1 MTVQTLVFMRQ
12 VGPPLLLLPLFVASL
27 DVTWLVA
34 WMLGGMAA
42 LISVITLGSLLI
54 ATGRK
59 ERAFSFKRETMTR
72 PLLTVL
78 IVSAAWGVASLTEA
92 NADRYG
98 TQLIATLQHAC
109 KQQGQ
114 CPVMPEGWRQHGK
127 YAQGKHGHWVFTYVT
142 NPARSEF
149 GLVIHK
155 NWETERC
162 VYGGNSIELIEL
174 GSVHCLSDPQLPRGF
189 QALIEA
195 SAEDQKIV
203 HQGS

>member
-1 MTVQTLVFMRQ
+1 MTVQPLIFMRQ
-12 VGPPLLLLPLFVASL
+12 VAPPLLLLPLFVASF

-42 LISVITLGSLLI
+42 LLSVITLGSRLI
-54 ATGRK
+54 TAGRS
-59 ERAFSFKRETMTR
+59 ERAFAFKPATMTR

-78 IVSAAWGVASLTEA
+78 IVPAALAVASLTEA

-98 TQLIATLQHAC
+98 IQLIAALQHVC

-114 CPVMPEGWRQHGK
+114 CPVVPEGWRQQGK
-127 YAQGKHGHWVFTYVT
+127 YALGKHGHWDFTYVT

-162 VYGGNSIELIEL
+162 IYGGTSIELIEL
-174 GSVHCLSDPQLPRGF
+174 GSVQCRSDPQLPRGF
-189 QALIEA
+189 QSLMDA
-195 SAEDQKIV
+195 SSEETNRP
-203 HQGS
+203 